1 LIVDQNLREQVVERV
16 RTEIISGHSGP
27 GSMYSAPSLAASL
40 GLSTTPVREALLELA
55 RSGLIEPVRNRGFRV
70 MEPTLTELHNLF
82 DLREVLEVHLAR
94 TIARAPGRRL
104 TDLYSLADEIAHAVE
119 REDVR
124 GYLETDRRFH
134 HAFAAHAGNTLLT
147 ETVMALRDRMRLYGI
162 ASRAGHER
170 QQESVTEH
178 YRLLDLAHAGAE
190 DAIADLMRRHIRS
203 WEPIFVE
210 AMKRTAR
217 DGSRQPIAL

>member
-1 LIVDQNLREQVVERV
+1 VDQNLREQVVERV

-27 GSMYSAPSLAASL
+27 GNMYSAPSLAASL

-70 MEPTLTELHNLF
+70 MDPTLTELHNLF

-94 TIARAPGRRL
+94 TIARTPGRRL
-104 TDLYSLADEIAHAVE
+104 TDLYPLADEIAHAVE

-124 GYLETDRRFH
+124 AYLETDRRFH
-134 HAFAAHAGNTLLT
+134 QAFTAQAGNALLT
-147 ETVMALRDRMRLYGI
+147 ETVMALRNRMRLYGI

-178 YRLLDLAHAGAE
+178 YKLLDLAQAGAE
-190 DAIADLMRRHIRS
+190 DAIADLMRRHIRT

-217 DGSRQPIAL
+217 DGSRGPIAR

>member
-1 LIVDQNLREQVVERV
+1 VDQNLREQVVERV
-16 RTEIISGHSGP
+16 RTEIISGQSGP
-27 GSMYSAPSLAASL
+27 GSMYSVPSLAANL

-70 MEPTLTELHNLF
+70 MEPALTELHNLF

-104 TDLYSLADEIAHAVE
+104 TDLYSLADEIARAVE

-124 GYLETDRRFH
+124 AYLETDRRLH
-134 HAFAAHAGNTLLT
+134 HAFTAQAGNALLT

-162 ASRAGHER
+162 ASRAGHKR

-178 YRLLDLAHAGAE
+178 YQLLDLAQAGAE

-217 DGSRQPIAL
+217 DGSREPIAR

>member
-1 LIVDQNLREQVVERV
+1 LIVDQNLREQVVKRV

-124 GYLETDRRFH
+124 AYLEADRRFH
-134 HAFAAHAGNTLLT
+134 HAFTAQAGNALLT
-147 ETVMALRDRMRLYGI
+147 ETVMALRNRMRLYGI
-162 ASRAGHER
+162 SSRAGYER
-170 QQESVTEH
+170 QSQSVTEH
-178 YRLLDLAHAGAE
+178 YRLLDLAQAGDE
-190 DAIADLMRRHIRS
+190 RAIAELMCRHIRS
-203 WEPIFVE
+203 WEPIFAE
-210 AMKRTAR
+210 AMKRNPR
-217 DGSRQPIAL
+217 KSMSEPIAR